1 MSEMRGRLIYIG
13 GVMMNRADII
23 DTHAHLDDKKFAKD
37 RENVLK
43 RASDAGVT
51 RIITVGN
58 DFTASRYACALA
70 EQYPEIY
77 AAVGIHPHEA
87 KEVVPRTLEGLRI
100 LAENSKVL
108 AWGEIGLDYHYDFSP
123 RDCQQDVFRK
133 QLEIA
138 GELGLPVIIHD
149 REAHEDVLSILKD
162 FTGLKAVAVHCFSG
176 DMAIAEECLNRG
188 YYLGIGGTLTFPKNN
203 KLRDVVK
210 KAPLNHLLLETD
222 CPYLA
227 PQPWRG
233 KRNEPA
239 FMTAVLDEIAQI
251 KEISQEEIAKATT
264 ANAIKAFWGG

>member
-1 MSEMRGRLIYIG
+1 
-13 GVMMNRADII
+13 MNRADII

-203 KLRDVVK
+203 KLQQHSKLPWISDSSVLRN
-210 KAPLNHLLLETD
+210 ANGYSSPLVLTTD
-222 CPYLA
+222 HSCYRTDALISNRA
-227 PQPWRG
+227 LNNNCAKILWR
-233 KRNEPA
+233 NL
-239 FMTAVLDEIAQI
+239 TAR
-251 KEISQEEIAKATT
+251 
-264 ANAIKAFWGG
+264 F